1 MNRSIEIRNLV
12 WNVFFFFVFL
22 FLFVSIFYFESNFS
36 QYPARFFYAFLA
48 TIALGLELCM
58 IFYDLES
65 VSRRKTSPGLKE
77 VGCLLFS
84 FGFYL
89 RLLDRSYF
97 WPVVAAF
104 SLLAIGFLGSKKAP
118 AKPNQ

>member
-1 MNRSIEIRNLV
+1 MERSSEIYNLAC
-12 WNVFFFFVFL
+12 NACYFLVFQFLFVFL
-22 FLFVSIFYFESNFS
+22 FYFESNFS

-48 TIALGLELCM
+48 TIALGMELFM
-58 IFYDLES
+58 ILYDLES
-65 VSRRKTSPGLKE
+65 VSLRKTLPGLKE

-104 SLLAIGFLGSKKAP
+104 SLPAIGFLGSKKAP
-118 AKPNQ
+118 AQPNQ